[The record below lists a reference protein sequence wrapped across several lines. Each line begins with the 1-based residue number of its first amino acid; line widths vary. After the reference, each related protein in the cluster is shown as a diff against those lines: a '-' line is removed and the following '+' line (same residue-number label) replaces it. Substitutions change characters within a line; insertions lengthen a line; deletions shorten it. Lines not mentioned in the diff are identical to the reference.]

1 MRSGLLLFKWSA
13 VGWTY
18 GIKTIMAEV
27 TVCQFFLVLGLEN
40 HWHYSPTWRLT
51 NIRAEH
57 FITVL
62 VLCSSHWEWKQG
74 VMKNITS
81 RTLIFETKRQGV
93 CSQFFAS
100 EYWQYRLI
108 LQYPKVLTVVCVH
121 CTLWESYSPKFW
133 YIIYLL
139 SEYLRLFPEGSLFR
153 MALAVFTSCTKH
165 FPS

>member
-1 MRSGLLLFKWSA
+1 MIT
-13 VGWTY
+13 VGWPMEL
-18 GIKTIMAEV
+18 TIMAEV
-27 TVCQFFLVLGLEN
+27 TACQFFLVLGLVN

-62 VLCSSHWEWKQG
+62 VLCSSHW

-108 LQYPKVLTVVCVH
+108 LQYPKVLTVVCIH
-121 CTLWESYSPKFW
+121 CTLLESYSLKFW

-139 SEYLRLFPEGSLFR
+139 SEYLWLFPEGSLFR
-153 MALAVFTSCTKH
+153 MALAVFTSCTKR